1 MLNGIIFIAHLKRG
15 STVCT
20 GRYTTTMMKEPGSV
34 VLWIFSDIMQL
45 LNYKEGQTANN
56 GLSLLLVTLLGNIAL
71 YDNYALSLEI

>member
-1 MLNGIIFIAHLKRG
+1 MLNGIIFMADLKRD

-34 VLWIFSDIMQL
+34 VLWIFSDIMQP

-56 GLSLLLVTLLGNIAL
+56 GLSLLLVTLLGDTAL
-71 YDNYALSLEI
+71 YDYYALSLEI